1 MKNKK
6 FLSLFITLITA
17 VPILAIGNVQA
28 EEIDNQVSTSQEEK
42 TSRWET
48 QQPEKIVTSEN
59 VTDEYNIQYEASYW
73 YFDGTVTVT
82 VTIPENYDKDK
93 IVIAPR
99 VFETLAE
106 KLYKEQYNYDTEN
119 MIFSAPFQA
128 GDQIKLNIVINNLS
142 KFTYNYDDT
151 SFEIFP
157 KEDIV
162 YQEVEENIQEEKKEL
177 FNGLTVND
185 KYHFSRT
192 YNTALKALLPNA
204 NKNTITD
211 EAIDATLKAI
221 GYNGMSDYGKYLL
234 DFYNNKYGTN
244 YTNLDNFPDGVIREI
259 LNENNPYLLSN
270 SAYAALRIF
279 PDRRDN
285 EEYVLRQINS
295 KTDKH
300 YSSLEEYIV
309 EFYNNKYN
317 TNATKLV
324 ELSKEALDEFFST
337 QGMEQGG
344 RYILESDPDVLALSY
359 NYFYNKGLA
368 FGFEDDV
375 QGKSLSQLSDESED
389 YSIGE
394 YMRDKSKG
402 DAGIT
407 KNARTL
413 DPNSTKSINNALLYT
428 SGNYVTNSYINYEF
442 MVDMHFTYSALKGTV
457 IAKYVDVDG
466 NVLAEDIITKDMVGK
481 DYQTNAQTFDGYT
494 LYTIDG
500 VETGKY
506 INGEIV
512 VIYVYNK
519 INEKEKTEEPKVV
532 KTSIVYDQTPQT
544 GDTNNMS
551 IWIMLLLISL
561 FGITITNKKCQE

>member
-6 FLSLFITLITA
+6 FLSLFLTLIIVVLIIT
-17 VPILAIGNVQA
+17 VGNVQA
-28 EEIDNQVSTSQEEK
+28 EESNNQSSNIQEEN
-42 TSRWET
+42 TSRWKTE
-48 QQPEKIVTSEN
+48 QPEKIVTSES
-59 VTDEYNIQYEASYW
+59 VTDEYNIQYEASW
-73 YFDGTVTVT
+73 YFEGTVTVT

-99 VFETLAE
+99 IFETLAE
-106 KLYKEQYNYDTEN
+106 KLYKEEYNYDTEN
-119 MIFSAPFQA
+119 MIFSNPFQA

-142 KFTYNYDDT
+142 KFTYNYDET

-162 YQEVEENIQEEKKEL
+162 YQEVEENIQEEKTEL

-211 EAIDATLKAI
+211 EAIDNALKTK

-270 SAYAALRIF
+270 SAYSALRIY
-279 PDRRDN
+279 PDRRDT
-285 EEYVLRQINS
+285 EQYVLTQINN
-295 KTDKH
+295 KADKQ
-300 YSSLEEYIV
+300 YNSLEEYIV

-317 TNATKLV
+317 TSATKLV

-337 QGMEQGG
+337 QGMESGG

-402 DAGIT
+402 DAGII
-407 KNARTL
+407 KNAKTL
-413 DPNSTKSINNALLYT
+413 DPNSIKSINNALLYT
-428 SGNYVTNSYINYEF
+428 SGNYITNSYINYEF
-442 MVDMHFTYSALKGTV
+442 MVDMHFTYSAPKGTV

-500 VETGKY
+500 IEKGQY

-519 INEKEKTEEPKVV
+519 TKEEEIEEPKIV

-544 GDTNNMS
+544 GDTSNMN

-561 FGITITNKKCQE
+561 FGIVITNKKCQE

>member
-6 FLSLFITLITA
+6 FLSLFLTLIT
-17 VPILAIGNVQA
+17 VVLIITVGNVQA
-28 EEIDNQVSTSQEEK
+28 EESNNQSSNIQEEN

-48 QQPEKIVTSEN
+48 EQPEKIVTSES
-59 VTDEYNIQYEASYW
+59 VTDEYNIQYEASW
-73 YFDGTVTVT
+73 YFEGTVTVT

-99 VFETLAE
+99 IFETLAE
-106 KLYKEQYNYDTEN
+106 KLYKEEYNYDTEN
-119 MIFSAPFQA
+119 MIFSNPFQA

-142 KFTYNYDDT
+142 KFTYNYDET

-162 YQEVEENIQEEKKEL
+162 YQEVEENIQEEKTEL

-211 EAIDATLKAI
+211 EAIDNALKTK

-270 SAYAALRIF
+270 SAYSALRIY
-279 PDRRDN
+279 PDRRDT
-285 EEYVLRQINS
+285 EQYVLTQINN
-295 KTDKH
+295 KADKQ
-300 YSSLEEYIV
+300 YNSLEEYIV

-317 TNATKLV
+317 TSATKLV

-337 QGMEQGG
+337 QGMESGG

-402 DAGIT
+402 DAGII
-407 KNARTL
+407 KNAKTL
-413 DPNSTKSINNALLYT
+413 DPNSIKSINNALLYT
-428 SGNYVTNSYINYEF
+428 SGNYITNSYINYEF
-442 MVDMHFTYSALKGTV
+442 MVDMHFTYSAPKGTV

-500 VETGKY
+500 IEKGQY

-519 INEKEKTEEPKVV
+519 AKEEEIEEPKIV

-544 GDTNNMS
+544 GDTSNMN
-551 IWIMLLLISL
+551 IWNMLLLISL
-561 FGITITNKKCQE
+561 FGIVITNKKCQE